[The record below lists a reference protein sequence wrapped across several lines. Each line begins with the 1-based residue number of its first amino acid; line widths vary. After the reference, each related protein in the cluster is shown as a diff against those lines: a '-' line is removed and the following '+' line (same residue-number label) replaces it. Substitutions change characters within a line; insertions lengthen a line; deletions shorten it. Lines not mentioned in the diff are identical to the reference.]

1 MIDLHTH
8 ILPGMDDGAKDV
20 QTALRMLEMAREQGV
35 TGIALTPHFYRD
47 EERPET
53 FFLRRQ
59 KAWER
64 LNGELEDREISAPRL
79 VLGAEVTW
87 VPGLNRWEEPE
98 RFCIGSSPYLLLEL
112 PDAPWHSRM
121 IDEIYDLMARCD
133 VIPMFAHLERYFRS
147 QKTDY
152 LRELMHMGVPVQIS
166 AQPMLRTMDRFGLLR
181 KIKGNPNCLLI
192 SDCHNDTVRP
202 PNLGPGM
209 AELKKRL
216 APEQFDRMQANAR
229 DIFSRA
235 VGEGE
240 M

>member
-79 VLGAEVTW
+79 VLG
-87 VPGLNRWEEPE
+87 PR
-98 RFCIGSSPYLLLEL
+98 
-112 PDAPWHSRM
+112 
-121 IDEIYDLMARCD
+121 
-133 VIPMFAHLERYFRS
+133 
-147 QKTDY
+147 
-152 LRELMHMGVPVQIS
+152 
-166 AQPMLRTMDRFGLLR
+166 
-181 KIKGNPNCLLI
+181 
-192 SDCHNDTVRP
+192 
-202 PNLGPGM
+202 
-209 AELKKRL
+209 
-216 APEQFDRMQANAR
+216 
-229 DIFSRA
+229 
-235 VGEGE
+235 
-240 M
+240 